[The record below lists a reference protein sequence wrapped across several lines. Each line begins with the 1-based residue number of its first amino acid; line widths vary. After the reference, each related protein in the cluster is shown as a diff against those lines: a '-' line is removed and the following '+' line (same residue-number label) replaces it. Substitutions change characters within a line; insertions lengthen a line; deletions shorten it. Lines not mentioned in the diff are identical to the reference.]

1 MASIQKQLKNGPGY
15 PLSELRCLSNSSIG
29 QPYEEFTNI
38 DLKIYLHN
46 WLEKNISYSYLP
58 NRRKS
63 CLVFH
68 TDINTAEVVKKIQSS
83 NPTKETAVNIRE
95 AVLRKQH
102 IRG

>member
-1 MASIQKQLKNGPGY
+1 MSHIHTYQ
-15 PLSELRCLSNSSIG
+15 IG
-29 QPYEEFTNI
+29 ESHVWF
-38 DLKIYLHN
+38 
-46 WLEKNISYSYLP
+46 
-58 NRRKS
+58 
-63 CLVFH
+63 LVFH